1 MENHTETVDLDLEES
16 NELKFKIRL
25 EGESSSPAKVRLVC
39 EGKDCSYMFSGYGT
53 TEPEVVQFTLPK
65 MHNKLSEGTYS
76 ARVEVLVENRYFSP
90 LQFQINWKKTLN
102 VVAESI
108 QVAKPQK
115 PELKVTATPIVARTQ
130 QSSTAPAIK
139 FEQKPLEAQKSQM
152 QSRPSSK
159 PAQNSSTSEAKRSAL
174 REAYEKRQ
182 ETDPVDD
189 EAKLMQIVRN
199 LLKKQ

>member
-53 TEPEVVQFTLPK
+53 AEPEVVQFTLPK
-65 MHNKLSEGTYS
+65 MNNKLSEGTYN
-76 ARVEVLVENRYFSP
+76 ARVEVLVENKYFSP

-115 PELKVTATPIVARTQ
+115 PEIKVTATPVATRVQ
-130 QSSTAPAIK
+130 QSSTPPAVK
-139 FEQKPLEAQKSQM
+139 FEQKPVEQQALQA
-152 QSRPSSK
+152 QSRATPKSI
-159 PAQNSSTSEAKRSAL
+159 QTSSTKETKRSSL

-182 ETDPVDD
+182 ESDLVDD
-189 EAKLMQIVRN
+189 EAKLIQIVRS